1 MPLLTFHQEPS
12 LFPVCM
18 QRLHFTL
25 AALLAEKPK
34 ADDAEAPCFTRPCC
48 FSLCLPRLQM
58 VADQLVERFVASG
71 LMLKEWDRVKLH
83 ATVMN
88 TLFRKDPST
97 YRAFILAAKRI

>member
-1 MPLLTFHQEPS
+1 MSLLAFHEGLAP
-12 LFPVCM
+12 FPVCV

-34 ADDAEAPCFTRPCC
+34 ADDAAASCFTWPCS
-48 FSLCLPRLQM
+48 FSFCLPRLQM

-88 TLFRKDPST
+88 TLFRKDPSM
-97 YRAFILAAKRI
+97 YRAFILADKCI